1 MMDNFGSLRR
11 QMVQRQIESRGV
23 KDPRVLAA
31 LSRVP
36 RELFL
41 AEGDRHRSYDDE
53 PVAIGHGQTISQPYI
68 VAYMTELLELSGGER
83 VLEIGT
89 GSGYQTAVLAELAR
103 SVYTIEV
110 IEALSLQAQERLTGD
125 RGYRN
130 ILFQVGRGQEGWP
143 SEAPFD
149 RIILTAAPEKFPE
162 TLFPQ
167 LAEGGIALSPV
178 GDFYQRMVRFRKTSG
193 RMIGEEL
200 IAVSFVPLV

>member
-1 MMDNFGSLRR
+1 MRDNFGSLRR

>member
-1 MMDNFGSLRR
+1 MWDNFQALRR
-11 QMVQRQIESRGV
+11 QMVGQQIESRGV
-23 KDPRVLAA
+23 KDPQVLAA
-31 LSRVP
+31 MHRVP

-41 AEGDRHRSYDDE
+41 AEVDRHRSYDDG
-53 PVAIGHGQTISQPYI
+53 PLAIGHGQTISQPYI
-68 VAYMTELLELSGGER
+68 VAYMTELLELAGTER

-89 GSGYQTAVLAELAR
+89 GSGYQTAVLAEIAR
-103 SVYTIEV
+103 FVYTIEV
-110 IEALSLQAQERLTGD
+110 IEALSLQARKRLTED
-125 RGYRN
+125 LKYRN
-130 ILFQVGRGQEGWP
+130 IQFLVGHGQEGWP
-143 SEAPFD
+143 SQAPFD

-167 LAEGGIALSPV
+167 LAESGIALSPV

>member
-1 MMDNFGSLRR
+1 MWGDFQALRR
-11 QMVQRQIESRGV
+11 QMVGQQIESRGV

-31 LSRVP
+31 MSRVP

-41 AEGDRHRSYDDE
+41 AESDRHRSYDDG
-53 PVAIGHGQTISQPYI
+53 PLAIGHGQTISQPYI
-68 VAYMTELLELSGGER
+68 VAYMTELLELAGTER

-89 GSGYQTAVLAELAR
+89 GSGYQTAVLAEIAR

-110 IEALSLQAQERLTGD
+110 IEDLSLQAQKRLTGELK
-125 RGYRN
+125 YRN
-130 ILFQVGRGQEGWP
+130 IRFQVGRGQEGWP

-149 RIILTAAPEKFPE
+149 RIILTAAPENFPE

-178 GDFYQRMVRFRKTSG
+178 GDFYQRMVRFRNTSG

>member
-1 MMDNFGSLRR
+1 MRDNFGSLRR

-41 AEGDRHRSYDDE
+41 VESDRHRSYDDG

-103 SVYTIEV
+103 FVYTIEV
-110 IEALSLQAQERLTGD
+110 IEALSLQAQKRLTGD
-125 RGYRN
+125 LGYRN

-162 TLFPQ
+162 SLFSQ